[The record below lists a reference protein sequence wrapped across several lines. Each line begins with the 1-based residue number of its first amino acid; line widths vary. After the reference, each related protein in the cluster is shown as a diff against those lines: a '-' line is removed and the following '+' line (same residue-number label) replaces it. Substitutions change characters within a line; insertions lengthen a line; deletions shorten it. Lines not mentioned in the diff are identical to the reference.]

1 MNHLSLF
8 SGIGGIDLAAS
19 WAGFET
25 VAFCEQNKFCQKV
38 LSKHWPE
45 VPIFDDIFTLT
56 AESLERRGIRTDSVK
71 LISGGF
77 PCQPYSHAG
86 KRMGNEDVRALWPE
100 MFRVIK
106 EVRPDWVCGENVT
119 GIISMALDGVLSDLE
134 SAGYTCQP
142 VVLPACAVN
151 APHRRERVFIIAH
164 SKHNG
169 HPTGQRAGSV
179 CGSQQN
185 QGRQEE
191 PGSIIQSERGG
202 NQSRLSKAMAYTERE
217 GLLPGPLTGVR
228 SGEESTGSRNVHAE
242 RCGETVAYTKV
253 RSVGNDSQDERQT
266 CGEKYPPCH
275 TSCACRGHDR
285 PRNGEAVA
293 DTAINGRQQSPEVS
307 QRREPVPTL
316 RGEAFRATGQ
326 WSVEPGVGRVAN
338 GVSGRVD
345 RLRALG
351 NAVVPQQIYPILK
364 AIADY
369 EMADS

>member
-8 SGIGGIDLAAS
+8 SGIGGIDLAAN
-19 WAGFET
+19 WAGFNT

-38 LSKHWPE
+38 LNKHWPE
-45 VPIFDDIFTLT
+45 VPIFDDIFKLS
-56 AESLERRGIRTDSVK
+56 AVVLEQRGIRPGSIK

-86 KRMGNEDVRALWPE
+86 KRMGNEDDRALWPE
-100 MFRVIK
+100 MFRIIK
-106 EVRPDWVCGENVT
+106 EVRPGWVCGENVT

-142 VVLPACAVN
+142 IVLPACAVN
-151 APHRRERVFIIAH
+151 APHKRDRVFIIAH

-179 CGSQQN
+179 RGSQQN

-191 PGSIIQSERGG
+191 PGSIIQSKRGG

-217 GLLPGPLTGVR
+217 GLLPSPLTGVR
-228 SGEESTGSRNVHAE
+228 SSEESTGSRNVNAE
-242 RCGETVAYTKV
+242 RRGETVADTSGQGLEI
-253 RSVGNDSQDERQT
+253 RPGQTRERT
-266 CGEKYPPCH
+266 LPTIAG
-275 TSCACRGHDR
+275 SDWW
-285 PRNGEAVA
+285 
-293 DTAINGRQQSPEVS
+293 AI
-307 QRREPVPTL
+307 EPD
-316 RGEAFRATGQ
+316 
-326 WSVEPGVGRVAN
+326 VGRVAH

-351 NAVVPQQIYPILK
+351 NAVVPQQVYPILK

-369 EMADS
+369 EMANS

>member
-1 MNHLSLF
+1 MPVPGQRVTLGFGNEYDGSNENGNSLTMLNHLSLF

-56 AESLERRGIRTDSVK
+56 AKSLERRGIRTGEIK

-86 KRMGNEDVRALWPE
+86 KRMGNEDDRALWPE

-142 VVLPACAVN
+142 IVLPACAVN
-151 APHRRERVFIIAH
+151 APHQRNRVFIVAFNSNRSNVGPVGRVQRGKDTKSPRISEAMA
-164 SKHNG
+164 
-169 HPTGQRAGSV
+169 HPTGERLEGDAGTILPGESGGPAV
-179 CGSQQN
+179 CRETMAHATSREN
-185 QGRQEE
+185 NGR
-191 PGSIIQSERGG
+191 ERGNLA
-202 NQSRLSKAMAYTERE
+202 NQTS
-217 GLLPGPLTGVR
+217 
-228 SGEESTGSRNVHAE
+228 SGEGINTTTYISRE
-242 RCGETVAYTKV
+242 
-253 RSVGNDSQDERQT
+253 D
-266 CGEKYPPCH
+266 
-275 TSCACRGHDR
+275 
-285 PRNGEAVA
+285 VA
-293 DTAINGRQQSPEVS
+293 DTSSSPDKQSFTQSIERSVPDGINGIRDRNPWAT
-307 QRREPVPTL
+307 EPD
-316 RGEAFRATGQ
+316 
-326 WSVEPGVGRVAN
+326 VGRVAH
-338 GVSGRVD
+338 GVPRRVD

-351 NAVVPQQIYPILK
+351 NAVVPQQVYPILK

-369 EMADS
+369 EASLS